1 MLKFFG
7 ILALIG
13 LSFGLGYVVG
23 RQPVGILQQ
32 TIVDLQKAVKDLSRN
47 VMDTTLG
54 IEKDLRKRQGLVD
67 AKARVVQAK
76 ADLFDRNFGDAAKEL
91 AEAVDSLENAERGVQ
106 PSDSAAI
113 KTLATKIRELRLDV
127 SLGKKIPFSRL
138 DELQRQLDGLLNK

>member
-91 AEAVDSLENAERGVQ
+91 AEAVDSLENAARGVQ
-106 PSDSAAI
+106 PSDRAAI